1 MVINQM
7 ASVPSQVLYHIILNN
22 IGPILASSVNSL
34 YNSYLSSNKQKMQ
47 IIHTEI
53 DDERE
58 LDLLQMDR
66 LLKWMKLV
74 FDESTPSAEEP
85 LSPRSQTQREYRKEL
100 FNIFVTISTDYKE
113 YQKRK
118 TYNQSIWILSYYRS
132 KDTKILSKKIISDI
146 KLFKEGLQMYS
157 MFDKI

>member
-34 YNSYLSSNKQKMQ
+34 CNSYLSSNKQKMQ
-47 IIHTEI
+47 IIHTEV

-74 FDESTPSAEEP
+74 FDESTPSAEP
-85 LSPRSQTQREYRKEL
+85 LSPRSETQREYRKEL

-146 KLFKEGLQMYS
+146 KLFKEGLQMYF
-157 MFDKI
+157 MIDKL